1 MRISASLPTYMIP
14 FLGNILNIFAVL
26 VDVTLTKSEGVIIP
40 VSTPLDHITD
50 SLSSIPF
57 HPFGIYL
64 NELTPIHS
72 GSIQNVQFSFPV
84 GSKF

>member
-1 MRISASLPTYMIP
+1 MRTSASLPTYMIP

-50 SLSSIPF
+50 SLSSIPL

-64 NELTPIHS
+64 KELTPILFC
-72 GSIQNVQFSFPV
+72 SIQKVQLSV
-84 GSKF
+84 AVVSKS